1 MSFQKPPSKWNANQ
15 VDWSDPDLKALLD
28 RSEGWTLDN
37 RSGFE
42 AQRVEVHI
50 GWGAS
55 GGRPALLVWERG
67 QALVLETQFP
77 IAKDEKLRIDRHT
90 ATGLRR
96 PPIVLVL
103 LLATGLRSVW
113 GVVADGRKG
122 TRTDDEENN
131 IYVHW
136 VHTQ

>member
-1 MSFQKPPSKWNANQ
+1 MSFHKPPSKWNANK

-77 IAKDEKLRIDRHT
+77 IAKDEKIRIDRST
-90 ATGLRR
+90 
-96 PPIVLVL
+96 
-103 LLATGLRSVW
+103 ATGLRSVW

-122 TRTDDEENN
+122 TRGDDEENN

>member
-1 MSFQKPPSKWNANQ
+1 MSFHKPPSKWTANK
-15 VDWSDPDLKALLD
+15 VDWSDPDLKTLLD

-77 IAKDEKLRIDRHT
+77 IAKDEKLRIDR
-90 ATGLRR
+90 AT
-96 PPIVLVL
+96 
-103 LLATGLRSVW
+103 ATGLRSVW

-122 TRTDDEENN
+122 TRADDEELN
-131 IYVHW
+131 IHVHW
-136 VHTQ
+136 VHIQ

>member
-1 MSFQKPPSKWNANQ
+1 MSFHKPPSKWDANQ
-15 VDWSDPDLKALLD
+15 VNWSDPELKALLD
-28 RSEGWTLDN
+28 RSENWTLDN

-42 AQRVEVHI
+42 AQRVDVHI

-67 QALVLETQFP
+67 QAMVLETQFP
-77 IAKDEKLRIDRHT
+77 IAKDEKLRIDRVT
-90 ATGLRR
+90 
-96 PPIVLVL
+96 
-103 LLATGLRSVW
+103 ATGLRSVW

-122 TRTDDEENN
+122 TRADDEENN

>member
-1 MSFQKPPSKWNANQ
+1 MSFQKPPSKWTANQ

-28 RSEGWTLDN
+28 RSQGWTLDN
-37 RSGFE
+37 RSGFD

-67 QALVLETQFP
+67 QALVLETPFP
-77 IAKDEKLRIDRHT
+77 IAKDEKLRIDRLT
-90 ATGLRR
+90 
-96 PPIVLVL
+96 
-103 LLATGLRSVW
+103 ATGLRSVW
-113 GVVADGRKG
+113 GVVVDGRKG
-122 TRTDDEENN
+122 TRAEDEENN
-131 IYVHW
+131 VYVHW

>member
-90 ATGLRR
+90 ATGLR
-96 PPIVLVL
+96 
-103 LLATGLRSVW
+103 SVW

>member
-77 IAKDEKLRIDRHT
+77 IAKEEKIRIDRHT
-90 ATGLRR
+90 
-96 PPIVLVL
+96 
-103 LLATGLRSVW
+103 ATGLRSVW

-122 TRTDDEENN
+122 TRADDEENN
-131 IYVHW
+131 IHVHW